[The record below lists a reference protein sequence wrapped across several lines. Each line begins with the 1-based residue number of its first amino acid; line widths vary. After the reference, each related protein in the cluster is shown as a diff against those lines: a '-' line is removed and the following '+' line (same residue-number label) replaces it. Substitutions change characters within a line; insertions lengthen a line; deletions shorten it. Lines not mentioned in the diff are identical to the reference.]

1 MELRKFAHLN
11 SEKKRRCKM
20 NDAFQVLKNKIPSC
34 GLNTNVTKM
43 TILHE
48 GKDDSGL
55 DLCEANHFIILK

>member
-1 MELRKFAHLN
+1 
-11 SEKKRRCKM
+11 M

-48 GKDDSGL
+48 GKDDYGL
-55 DLCEANHFIILK
+55 VYDRNEIVGILCRGMRLQF